1 MDSNPVSAALP
12 MAVDAVARSF
22 GRAPGASQAAP
33 AEEPRQPHRS
43 EAEFL
48 ARRATEETPGGPRQ
62 TFARFVVNPETHD
75 VSVEILDAAS
85 QEVIRSIPNG
95 DLRRMA
101 QRYRAS
107 SGLVLDSAV

>member
-1 MDSNPVSAALP
+1 MDSKPVSAALP
-12 MAVDAVARSF
+12 SAVDAVVRSF

-33 AEEPRQPHRS
+33 AERPRQPS
-43 EAEFL
+43 DAEVL
-48 ARRATEETPGGPRQ
+48 KHHAVDEVPGGPRQ
-62 TFARFVVNPETHD
+62 TFARFVVDPDTHD

-95 DLRRMA
+95 DLRQMA
-101 QRYRAS
+101 RRYRAT

>member
-12 MAVDAVARSF
+12 AAVDAVVRSPAR
-22 GRAPGASQAAP
+22 GPGSGQAGAV
-33 AEEPRQPHRS
+33 ERPRQPS
-43 EAEFL
+43 DAELL
-48 ARRATEETPGGPRQ
+48 ARHAAEQTPGGPRQ
-62 TFARFVVNPETHD
+62 TFARFVVDPKTHD

-95 DLRRMA
+95 DLRQMA
-101 QRYRAS
+101 RRYRAT